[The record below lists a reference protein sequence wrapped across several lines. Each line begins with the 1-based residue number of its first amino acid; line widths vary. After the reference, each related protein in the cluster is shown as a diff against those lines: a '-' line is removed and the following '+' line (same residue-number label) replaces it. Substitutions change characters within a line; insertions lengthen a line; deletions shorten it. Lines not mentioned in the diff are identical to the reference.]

1 MKARTKNS
9 GTAKNVMLTAPVPKQ
24 TKTYKPVSHQQLI
37 DLTLESIYQSGYTL
51 ESQSYSTAKDG
62 EIANGRYTIA
72 NVADA
77 EMKLQIGWQ
86 NSYDRSLSLKFA
98 LGTSII
104 ICANGMVKGDHGAF
118 KKKHQ
123 GDIQTFT
130 PSAISEYIKGG
141 GDTFRTLQLDRD
153 KLKTYEAT
161 EQTQAELLGR
171 LFKKA

>member
-9 GTAKNVMLTAPVPKQ
+9 GTAKNIMLTAPVPKQ

-72 NVADA
+72 NVADT

-86 NSYDRSLSLKFA
+86 NSMIESLALSLHLVQVLLFV
-98 LGTSII
+98 L
-104 ICANGMVKGDHGAF
+104 MVW
-118 KKKHQ
+118 
-123 GDIQTFT
+123 
-130 PSAISEYIKGG
+130 
-141 GDTFRTLQLDRD
+141 
-153 KLKTYEAT
+153 
-161 EQTQAELLGR
+161 
-171 LFKKA
+171 